1 MGVRRFFAVLAVF
14 FVVGMLAST
23 AQASEKKT
31 YHTNTLALTDTENVL
46 IKTSHE
52 IDGLKVSEAEYPGS
66 TDTVYTYNIK
76 RYHLRA
82 GELQIVKRQFDNGDY
97 FLFTKIRNLK
107 DFDFYMELEY
117 ELPKSVEIEMDSYSK
132 FPKPAGT
139 SVSMG
144 EDITSYPTGLLKVT
158 KEGRPYRQIMA
169 GKAYRSVEQIKRYE
183 HVNKS
188 VIRDLK
194 SETEAVEI
202 KEDEGAKKL
211 IVSLNSLGRD
221 ITEQW
226 LLFSNAELFRDTDEL
241 HDWMKYSAANYRK
254 TNKWYTAD
262 GPYNKMVL
270 TVEPLPRSKM
280 GYGRTL
286 LMFREHEALKRVKS
300 TGERYYQNL
309 VYNSV
314 ADLLNFRGDRTFWE
328 TEVTST
334 YLKDLYNITAPFIDT
349 RFNEYIAL
357 YLEDIGR
364 DLNLPELQEPL
375 VTYADFLLSQFETGN
390 IIGVN
395 ETGALI
401 PDYFAVFDPVL
412 THTSLNHGLGGMNIL
427 LEAYSITND
436 TKYLLGAY
444 TVQEGINGLGM
455 QWIRDDGDTWYK
467 VNPDLTFIGR
477 DYETL
482 TVEDLLKTYGY
493 WLKIDP
499 SQLPIIETLL
509 ESKTSY
515 LKRAGI
521 HIPADLQDKLYSY
534 GIGN

>member
-1 MGVRRFFAVLAVF
+1 MGVRRFFVVIAAFIVL
-14 FVVGMLAST
+14 GMLAST

-31 YHTNTLALTDTENVL
+31 YHTATLALTDTERVL
-46 IKTSHE
+46 VKTSHS
-52 IDGLKVSEAEYPGS
+52 IDNLQITESEYPGS
-66 TDTVYTYNIK
+66 KDTVYTYDIK
-76 RYHLRA
+76 RFNLRV
-82 GELQIVKRQFDNGDY
+82 GELKIVKRQFENGDY
-97 FLFTKIRNLK
+97 FLFTKIRNMK

-117 ELPKSVEIEMDSYSK
+117 KFPKSIDIEMDAYSK
-132 FPKPAGT
+132 YPKPTGT

-144 EDITSYPTGLLKVT
+144 EDITSYPTGLLKMT
-158 KEGRPYRQIMA
+158 EEGRPFKQIMA
-169 GKAYRSVEQIKRYE
+169 GKSYRSLEQIKRYE

-194 SETEAVEI
+194 SETDAVEI
-202 KEDEGAKKL
+202 TEEGDAKHL
-211 IVSLNSLGRD
+211 VVSLNSMGRD

-226 LLFSNAELFRDTDEL
+226 LMVSNAELFKNTDEL

-270 TVEPLPRSKM
+270 TVEPQPRSKM

-286 LMFREHEALKRVKS
+286 LMFREHEALKRVKA

-334 YLKDLYNITAPFIDT
+334 YLKNLYNITAPFIDT

-357 YLEDIGR
+357 YLEEIGE

-390 IIGVN
+390 VIKVN
-395 ETGALI
+395 ERGALI

-427 LEAYSITND
+427 LEAYTITND
-436 TKYLLGAY
+436 TKYLIGAY

-482 TVEDLLKTYGY
+482 TVEDLLKSYDY
-493 WLKIDP
+493 WQKIDP
-499 SQLPIIETLL
+499 SQLPMIETFL

-515 LKRAGI
+515 LKRTGI